1 MNIVLIYLNY
11 SMIKNTKSLL
21 LIFTLLF
28 ISCEEDDIDSG
39 GIPIIFECNKPSYS
53 SIPDYDRREGK
64 YRFYTYSWQEFPQI
78 CINTYEGVSPES
90 KNLIAEVINDGENEL
105 GLIVPVNVYAFN
117 NRLSDL
123 DQVLS
128 DWSRLKLA
136 ENLDFSDYVAAAGV
150 DWNNLH
156 NGGIIELAHGI
167 FDMPDDENF
176 GSRARKITYHE
187 FFHVHQNSHRFY
199 FEDENNF
206 GFNIEREDDHS
217 GVAMVGPVWLEEG
230 GAEFAAIYL
239 SGKKGW
245 VDYNF
250 AMIEALDDARSV
262 ISDAATRNDIV
273 SLRDYETSD
282 GIKKVES
289 ENNTTG
295 TSRKFAYQ
303 YTAGSWVFA
312 YLWHLNDNNLQ
323 GALTDYY
330 KRLAEIERENIG
342 EGWKIAFETTFGIS
356 VEQFYID
363 FDKFML
369 ESREDQIA
377 ILK

>member
-1 MNIVLIYLNY
+1 METKLLFEETQDEESLNQYLNPL
-11 SMIKNTKSLL
+11 SGLVD
-21 LIFTLLF
+21 
-28 ISCEEDDIDSG
+28 EDIDSG

-53 SIPDYDRREGK
+53 SIPDYDSRDGK

-90 KNLIAEVINDGENEL
+90 KNLITEVIDDGKKEL

-117 NRLSDL
+117 NGLSDL

-128 DWSRLKLA
+128 DWSSLKLA

-167 FDMPDDENF
+167 FEMPDDENF

-206 GFNIEREDDHS
+206 GFNREREDDHS

-250 AMIEALDDARSV
+250 AMIEALDDARAV
-262 ISDAATRNDIV
+262 IL
-273 SLRDYETSD
+273 SL
-282 GIKKVES
+282 I
-289 ENNTTG
+289 
-295 TSRKFAYQ
+295 
-303 YTAGSWVFA
+303 
-312 YLWHLNDNNLQ
+312 H
-323 GALTDYY
+323 
-330 KRLAEIERENIG
+330 I
-342 EGWKIAFETTFGIS
+342 
-356 VEQFYID
+356 
-363 FDKFML
+363 
-369 ESREDQIA
+369 
-377 ILK
+377 